1 MKEDPSYYKE
11 YSHTP
16 LIDRFIHATRGIKNA
31 WRKEP
36 NFRIEAFVA
45 LLVFGAMLVLPL
57 SNTERAVLVLV
68 IALVLALEIV
78 NSIFERV
85 LDIIHP
91 DFSEEVK
98 KIKDTM
104 AGVVLL
110 ASISSVIVGLFILTR
125 PMINFDKFFH
135 TSLESFRTDIWVNI
149 AGIVSI
155 LGDWQS
161 IVGIAA
167 VLSVFLAHKKR
178 HELLSFLVGATGIG
192 AIFLYFLKWVFE
204 RQRPV
209 AAGFNSVSDYSF
221 PSGHVF
227 MGTVLFFSVAF
238 ILSQVNYKKVYVWS
252 VSVAVVLLIALSRV
266 VLSAHW
272 LSDIFGGFV
281 FGVFWLLLWYGINH
295 RLWNRELITKKN
307 N

>member
-1 MKEDPSYYKE
+1 MKEDPAYYKE
-11 YSHTP
+11 YSHAP

-36 NFRIEAFVA
+36 NFRIEALVA

-68 IALVLALEIV
+68 ITLVLALEIV

-110 ASISSVIVGLFILTR
+110 ASISSVVVGLFILTR
-125 PMINFDKFFH
+125 PMLNFDKFFH
-135 TSLESFRTDIWVNI
+135 TSLESFRTEMWVNT
-149 AGIVSI
+149 AGLVSMF
-155 LGDWQS
+155 GDWQS
-161 IVGIAA
+161 IVGITA
-167 VLSVFLAHKKR
+167 VLSIFLAYKKR
-178 HELLSFLVGATGIG
+178 NELLSFLVGVTGIG
-192 AIFLYFLKWVFE
+192 ALFLYFLKWVFE

-209 AAGFNSVSDYSF
+209 SAGFNGISDYSF

-227 MGTVLFFSVAF
+227 MGTVLFFAVAF
-238 ILSQVNYKKVYVWS
+238 ILSQANYKKVYVWP

-266 VLSAHW
+266 VLSVHW

-281 FGVFWLLLWYGINH
+281 FGIFWILLWYGINH
-295 RLWNRELITKKN
+295 RLWSKKLIIN